1 MTENDLDEF
10 ITFNGINGDSGSY
23 LTEPMPVNVLV
34 DLVRHKHW
42 NRDHL
47 SDLRGRN
54 LGGDISFR
62 VMPQYGD
69 GSEPRKVGWGMIFPA
84 GADPAQ
90 VDKILEAMDE
100 LVQLRREQTGD
111 RFKVYRG
118 AQGFR
123 WVDGKPESKNDFL
136 VRQGASVGPANPD
149 TVPFYLLIVADPQ
162 SIPFSFQYEL
172 DVQYAVGRIYF
183 HTLDEYARYAR
194 SVAAA
199 EKGEVSLERR
209 AVFFGVANPD
219 DKATLLS
226 AEHLVKP
233 LYQFTDQVSNEY
245 QLGWSAELVEPQDAD
260 RQTLKSLLGGSQTP
274 AFLFTASHG
283 MAWPYQHELQRKYQG
298 ALVCQDW
305 RGPQV
310 EKVNRQHFLAAD
322 DLPDDHNPLGTMVFS
337 FACFGA
343 GTPYW
348 DEFAI
353 AKNQDRSA
361 LAARPFLASLPTRLL
376 GHPSGG
382 ALAVIGHIERA
393 WTYSFQ
399 WAQLKSQTQAFQSVL
414 YQLMNGKPVG
424 LAMDDMNLRYAE
436 IATML
441 NADLQ
446 EIKYNPQAVEP
457 YKLAFEWTANND
469 ARSYA
474 ILGDPAARMP
484 VMSAEEADSIRPTIR
499 LASRSPGILPVV
511 LAQEA
516 LAALSQPEQQAIVAE
531 NQQFEKRLS
540 VEGKIAGEESGAG
553 REDLA
558 GSLESEPEQEAPGT
572 VTSSSPQEAAPR
584 QEIVRE
590 QKLEQQPGDQP
601 QEFVSPMDG
610 LAFALQ
616 TYASDEAVAYG
627 LTDDA
632 KEKIREIVVNLNTAL
647 SNLAQKMQEITSEA
661 AVLEVTTGVVDDL
674 KDLDDAKVDQRFV
687 TRIQMDG
694 DLEVYVPRQAQ
705 EIDTLLLAL
714 HKEMVNQAM
723 ENRLEIVK
731 AIAEMIAGLFGSQ
744 KAS

>member
-1 MTENDLDEF
+1 MSDHDLDDF
-10 ITFNGINGDSGSY
+10 ITFNGIDGASGGY
-23 LTEPMPVNVLV
+23 LTGPMPVKDLV
-34 DLVRHKHW
+34 ALVRHKHYD
-42 NRDHL
+42 RDHL

-69 GSEPRKVGWGMIFPA
+69 GSETHKVGWGMIFPA
-84 GADPAQ
+84 GADPAH

-100 LVQLRREQTGD
+100 LVQLRQEQAGN
-111 RFKVYRG
+111 RFKIYRG
-118 AQGFR
+118 AHGFR
-123 WVDGKPESKNDFL
+123 WVDGKPETKNDFL

-149 TVPFYLLIVADPQ
+149 VVPFYLLIVADPQ

-183 HTLDEYARYAR
+183 NTLDEYASYAR

-199 EKGEVSLERR
+199 EKGEVRLARR

-233 LYQFTDQVSNEY
+233 LYQFTDQVSSEY
-245 QLGWSAELVEPQDAD
+245 NLGWSAELVEPQDAD
-260 RQTLKSLLGGSQTP
+260 RQTLKSLLGGGQTP
-274 AFLFTASHG
+274 SFLFTASHG

-305 RGPQV
+305 QGPQV
-310 EKVNRQHFLAAD
+310 EKVNRQHFLAAED
-322 DLPDDHNPLGTMVFS
+322 IAEDHNLLGTLVFS

-353 AKNQDRSA
+353 ARDQDRPA

-414 YQLMNGKPVG
+414 YKLMNGKQVG

-446 EIKYNPQAVEP
+446 EIKYNPEAVEP

-474 ILGDPAARMP
+474 ILGDPAVRLP
-484 VMSAEEADSIRPTIR
+484 VSSGEQAGDIRPTIR
-499 LASRSPGILPVV
+499 LATRSAGTLPVV

-516 LAALSQPEQQAIVAE
+516 LATLSQAEQQAVASE
-531 NQQFEKRLS
+531 NEQLEKGLGS
-540 VEGKIAGEESGAG
+540 EGKLAEDKVGSGAK
-553 REDLA
+553 DP
-558 GSLESEPEQEAPGT
+558 SESTGNEPEKDVSGTAMPSTSDETAPK
-572 VTSSSPQEAAPR
+572 
-584 QEIVRE
+584 QEIK
-590 QKLEQQPGDQP
+590 QQPKLSQQPGGEP

-616 TYASDEAVAYG
+616 VYASDEAVAYG
-627 LTDDA
+627 LADDA
-632 KEKIREIVVNLNTAL
+632 KEKIRDIVVNLNKAL
-647 SNLAQKMQEITSEA
+647 ANLAQKMQEITSEA

-674 KDLDDAKVDQRFV
+674 KNFDDAKVDKRFV
-687 TRIQMDG
+687 TRVQADG
-694 DLEVYVPRQAQ
+694 DLEVYVPRQAE

-744 KAS
+744 KA

>member
-1 MTENDLDEF
+1 MIENDLNDL
-10 ITFNGINGDSGSY
+10 ITFNGINGASGGY
-23 LTEPMPVNVLV
+23 LTEPMPVEDLV

-42 NRDHL
+42 DQDHL
-47 SDLRGRN
+47 NDLRGR
-54 LGGDISFR
+54 GMVEDISFR

-69 GSEPRKVGWGMIFPA
+69 GSEIHKVGWGMIFPA
-84 GADPAQ
+84 GANPAQ
-90 VDKILEAMDE
+90 VDHILEAMDE
-100 LVQLRREQTGD
+100 LVQLRREQTGY
-111 RFKVYRG
+111 RFKIFRG
-118 AQGFR
+118 ADGFR
-123 WVDGKPESKNDFL
+123 WVNGKPETKNDFL
-136 VRQGASVGPANPD
+136 IRQGASVGPANPD
-149 TVPFYLLIVADPQ
+149 MVPFYLLIVADPL

-183 HTLDEYARYAR
+183 NTLDEYASYAR

-199 EKGEVSLERR
+199 EKGEVRLERR
-209 AVFFGVANPD
+209 AVFFGVSNPD

-260 RQTLKSLLGGSQTP
+260 RETLKSLLGGSQTP
-274 AFLFTASHG
+274 SFLFTASHG

-305 RGPQV
+305 KGPQV
-310 EKVNRQHFLAAD
+310 EKVNRQHFFAAE
-322 DLPDDHNPLGTMVFS
+322 DLPDDHNLLGTMVFS

-353 AKNQDRSA
+353 ARNQDRSA
-361 LAARPFLASLPTRLL
+361 LAVRPFLASLPTRLL

-414 YQLMNGKPVG
+414 YQLMDGKPVG

-446 EIKYNPQAVEP
+446 EIKYDPKATEP

-474 ILGDPAARMP
+474 ILGDPAARLP
-484 VMSAEEADSIRPTIR
+484 VSSADEASDIRPTIT
-499 LASRSPGILPVV
+499 LAKHSPVILPVV
-511 LAQEA
+511 LANEA
-516 LAALSQPEQQAIVAE
+516 LVSLSQAEQQAIAE
-531 NQQFEKRLS
+531 ENEQLEKRLGS
-540 VEGKIAGEESGAG
+540 EGKLTEEKMGAEGSSGSSA
-553 REDLA
+553 
-558 GSLESEPEQEAPGT
+558 SEPAKEVSGTTLPSKPDETAPK
-572 VTSSSPQEAAPR
+572 
-584 QEIVRE
+584 QEIKQE
-590 QKLEQQPGDQP
+590 QKLDHQPGGEP
-601 QEFVSPMDG
+601 QAFASPMDG

-627 LTDDA
+627 LADDA
-632 KEKIREIVVNLNTAL
+632 KEKIRDIVLNLNKAL
-647 SNLAQKMQEITSEA
+647 ANLAQKMQEITSEA
-661 AVLEVTTGVVDDL
+661 AILEVTTGVVDDL
-674 KDLDDAKVDQRFV
+674 KNFDDQTADKRFV
-687 TRIQMDG
+687 TRVHVDG

-744 KAS
+744 KA

>member
-1 MTENDLDEF
+1 MSEHDLNDL
-10 ITFNGINGDSGSY
+10 ITFNGINGASGGY
-23 LTEPMPVNVLV
+23 LTKPMPVKDLV
-34 DLVRHKHW
+34 ELVRHKHW
-42 NRDHL
+42 DQDHL
-47 SDLRGRN
+47 NDLRGRG
-54 LGGDISFR
+54 LVEDISFR

-69 GSEPRKVGWGMIFPA
+69 GSEIHKVGWGMIFPA
-84 GADPAQ
+84 GADPAL
-90 VDKILEAMDE
+90 VDHILESMDE
-100 LVQLRREQTGD
+100 LVQLRREQTGH
-111 RFKVYRG
+111 RFKIFRG
-118 AQGFR
+118 ADGFR
-123 WVDGKPESKNDFL
+123 WVNGKPETKNDFL
-136 VRQGASVGPANPD
+136 IRQGASVGPANPD
-149 TVPFYLLIVADPQ
+149 MVPFYLLIVADPQ

-183 HTLDEYARYAR
+183 NTLDEYASYAH

-199 EKGEVSLERR
+199 EKGAVRLERR

-245 QLGWSAELVEPQDAD
+245 KLGWLAELVEPQDAD
-260 RQTLKSLLGGSQTP
+260 RETLKSLLGGSQTP
-274 AFLFTASHG
+274 SFLFTASHG

-310 EKVNRQHFLAAD
+310 EKVNRQHFFAAE
-322 DLPDDHNPLGTMVFS
+322 DLPDSHNLLGTMVFS

-353 AKNQDRSA
+353 ARNQDRSA
-361 LAARPFLASLPTRLL
+361 LAVRPFLASLPTRLL

-414 YQLMNGKPVG
+414 YQLMDGKPVG

-446 EIKYNPQAVEP
+446 EIQYDPKATEP

-474 ILGDPAARMP
+474 ILGDPAARLP
-484 VMSAEEADSIRPTIR
+484 VSSAEESGNIRPTIT
-499 LASRSPGILPVV
+499 LAKHSPVILPVV
-511 LAQEA
+511 LANEA
-516 LAALSQPEQQAIVAE
+516 LDSLSQAEQRAVAAE
-531 NQQFEKRLS
+531 NEQLERKLGA
-540 VEGKIAGEESGAG
+540 EGKLAEEKMG
-553 REDLA
+553 
-558 GSLESEPEQEAPGT
+558 LEGPSESSTSEPVEEVPGT
-572 VTSSSPQEAAPR
+572 SMPSTPDETAPKQEIEQAPR
-584 QEIVRE
+584 VD
-590 QKLEQQPGDQP
+590 QQPGGEP
-601 QEFVSPMDG
+601 QGFVSPMDG

-616 TYASDEAVAYG
+616 TYASDEAVAFG
-627 LTDDA
+627 LADDA
-632 KEKIREIVVNLNTAL
+632 KEKIRDIVVNLNTAL
-647 SNLAQKMQEITSEA
+647 SNLAKKMQEITSEA
-661 AVLEVTTGVVDDL
+661 AILEVTTGVVDDL
-674 KDLDDAKVDQRFV
+674 EDFDDAKVDKRFV
-687 TRIQMDG
+687 TRVQMDG

-714 HKEMVNQAM
+714 HKEMVSQAI

-744 KAS
+744 KA